1 MTRPILVKP
10 ALLAMLI
17 LFGLL
22 LQSVAGH
29 ARDIQTAI
37 FAGGCFWCVE
47 SDFDHVDGVIETVS
61 GYAGGTMKNP
71 TYKNHDGYIEAV
83 RVKFDADK
91 VSYRQLVDYFWRTID
106 VTDAGGQFCDRG
118 HSYISTV
125 FVNARQKDDAVASKA
140 AAEAALGRSIV
151 TPIVAATTFT
161 RAEAYHQDYYLGQ
174 NRVLTRFGYVKQA
187 DAYKG
192 YRKGCGRDARV
203 RAVWGAAAYK
213 GM

>member
-1 MTRPILVKP
+1 MTRIKTI
-10 ALLAMLI
+10 ALTLAI
-17 LFGLL
+17 LFGLAL
-22 LQSVAGH
+22 HHGAAQ

-71 TYKNHDGYIEAV
+71 TYEKHDGYIEAV
-83 RVKFDADK
+83 RVKFDADR
-91 VSYRQLVDYFWRTID
+91 VSYRQLVDHFWRTID

-125 FVNARQKDDAVASKA
+125 FVSPGQREDAVASKA
-140 AAEAALGRSIV
+140 AAEAALGRGIV

-161 RAEAYHQDYYLGQ
+161 RAEDYHQNYYQGT
-174 NRVLTRFGYVKQA
+174 NRVLTRFGWIKQA
-187 DAYKG
+187 DAYKR
-192 YRKGCGRDARV
+192 YRAGCGRDDRV
-203 RAVWGAAAYK
+203 RAVWGAEAYK